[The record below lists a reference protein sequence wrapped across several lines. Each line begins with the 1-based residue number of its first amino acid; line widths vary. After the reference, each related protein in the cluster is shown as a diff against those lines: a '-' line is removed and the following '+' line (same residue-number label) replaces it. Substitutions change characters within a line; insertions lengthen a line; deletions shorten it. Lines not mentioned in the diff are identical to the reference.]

1 MFLYSSR
8 QMQPQQQQQPQ
19 QQKEEEMEI
28 YRPDLIMM
36 GGMRV
41 TGSGMV
47 RQLVI
52 DFCGTHRS

>member
-1 MFLYSSR
+1 
-8 QMQPQQQQQPQ
+8 MQTQQQQQPQ

-47 RQLVI
+47 RQLII